1 MKVSGKIPALP
12 GTYPANP
19 DRPPPPPRP
28 QDPGSVA
35 GEAPATA
42 GCGDTY
48 LLPGLGIRSALQR
61 RRPRL
66 ALPGLPSPPPRPLAA
81 PRLRGFLRSS
91 AHRAR
96 GRARGPAPA
105 AGPGPRLRPRLLFRR
120 ARPGSCGAAARLSR
134 KPAPS
139 AGRAGGQREPGRGRG
154 LGTRRA
160 PGPERSAQVS
170 WRG

>member
-19 DRPPPPPRP
+19 DRLPPPPRP

-61 RRPRL
+61 L
-66 ALPGLPSPPPRPLAA
+66 VLPGLPSP
-81 PRLRGFLRSS
+81 SV
-91 AHRAR
+91 
-96 GRARGPAPA
+96 
-105 AGPGPRLRPRLLFRR
+105 LFFN
-120 ARPGSCGAAARLSR
+120 L
-134 KPAPS
+134 
-139 AGRAGGQREPGRGRG
+139 
-154 LGTRRA
+154 
-160 PGPERSAQVS
+160 
-170 WRG
+170 